1 MGVGNLACNPANQK
15 KILQEGAVPALV
27 SLARFENGD
36 LEGQRYAALAL
47 TNLSAT
53 KSNHTVMMDTGCVTL
68 FRYKFMFICMNIICL
83 CLNVYTYWYVPLFSL
98 M

>member
-36 LEGQRYAALAL
+36 LEGQRYA
-47 TNLSAT
+47 
-53 KSNHTVMMDTGCVTL
+53 MYM
-68 FRYKFMFICMNIICL
+68 YIY
-83 CLNVYTYWYVPLFSL
+83 VYTYILEYKYTYICIAMSVVNST
-98 M
+98 

>member
-1 MGVGNLACNPANQK
+1 MYIYLKRYAVMGLGNLACNPANQK
-15 KILQEGAVPALV
+15 KIMQEGAVPALV

-68 FRYKFMFICMNIICL
+68 FRYCIYIFIYIHTY
-83 CLNVYTYWYVPLFSL
+83 VYI
-98 M
+98 